1 MNRDAK
7 IAILQTI
14 LNKIKFDD
22 SRFKVLI
29 KDRPGNTEKTNGA
42 SDFSKETIRRL
53 RIQNKK
59 LLEQVA
65 FQKSQVKKSNSDKDE
80 IMGQL
85 NKLSRLNDS
94 LALALGTCSL
104 CWGEDPEC
112 KHCEG
117 NGSSGWKNVNMRFFK
132 LYVWPTLDQVDEYI
146 KKLKNL

>member
-1 MNRDAK
+1 VDRDAK

-14 LNKIKFDD
+14 INKIRFDD
-22 SRFKVLI
+22 SRFSVLV
-29 KDRPGNTEKTNGA
+29 KDSPGNTEKKNGIN
-42 SDFSKETIRRL
+42 DFSKETIRRL

-65 FQKSQVKKSNSDKDE
+65 FQKGQVEKSNSDKDA
-80 IMGQL
+80 IMRQL
-85 NKLSRLNDS
+85 NKLRRLNDS

-104 CWGEDPEC
+104 CWGDDPDC
-112 KHCEG
+112 DHCGG